1 MSQKIEE
8 RVVQMKFDND
18 EFEKHAK
25 TTMETLDKLDKK
37 LDFSNSSKGLTS
49 LQIAANSFNLSG
61 VISEIENV
69 GRKYSWLEQIAIGA
83 YRKIGQSAINYLSS
97 EVLNITGIN
106 QAINGWKKYESEVES
121 VQTIMNATDL
131 GISEVEKYLKK
142 LSWYTDET
150 SYKYADM
157 VSNIAAFN
165 SAGIKDLGS
174 ATDAMMGIANM
185 AGFFGVNAT
194 KATHAM
200 EGFAKAMGQ
209 SYMDNRA
216 WSYIHTA
223 GMDTAKI
230 KQAFIDTAVALG
242 KIKKDTKKVGWY
254 IDKAGHSFTAE
265 SFNTMLKDRWLD
277 QKVMIETFKKYSA
290 SMDTIYNAWL
300 NSGETATV
308 SELIDELGDSIDNTT
323 RRAFKASQEAKTFTD
338 VVGSLEEVVSSGWR
352 QSFKYIFGNYEE
364 ARDMWTNVVNE
375 LWDIFAGAG
384 YKRNDLLKGWYEG
397 DGRKAFLEG
406 MANMWYGVLNIIQ
419 PIKKA
424 FDELFPGTTVQR
436 LIDLTNK
443 FKDATAVFKSWFQIT
458 DPSENN
464 LTETI
469 KETEKQTESFND
481 ACKRTRKEVKKLA
494 QEVIRGDWGNGWER
508 WKKLGKAG
516 YVWQEVQNE
525 VNAWYN
531 ANRGTNYA
539 MHKVTDDGTLKK
551 RKKTVEVEK
560 EIVTNANK
568 ITASQ
573 LLANRRADNLYKTM
587 KGVFA
592 VVALVK
598 DVFSQIGKTL
608 GDIVSKTVKKLS
620 PTFDAILRLT
630 GKWGDSISRIYD
642 KLTKNKSIS
651 KFFDNAAEIIS
662 SAIAGLVNSSIPK
675 LMKWLGNI
683 TDFVTRKV
691 IPAITTVYN
700 VVKDII
706 TNLWLKLTSG
716 SGFTKLKGSLSTLW
730 EIAKQIAGAVAVS
743 IGGLAT
749 SLWDKF
755 EEFVRK
761 ATGATEKMTVGE
773 VIATVVDYVAGKI
786 SDLIGHL
793 DTAKQSLFDFFGSFD
808 TKKTQQIEK
817 VSENI
822 SSASSSIGT
831 TIDTVL
837 SPIKDVFQSILDALT
852 WFGNLLEHPVKT
864 ITGLITHFVEN
875 VIGLFDGLTIEKLGK
890 GILDSGIGVF
900 FGVLAKNIASGA
912 FSIASIPTGIN
923 RILDGIYGVAVAYQ
937 NKINAGQ
944 IKTMAEAIGIL
955 VLAIIGISAADID
968 WQKVSDFTVNASM
981 LMLAAGAMFKGLAA
995 LKSVGKKVVEG
1006 AKAFENVKIT
1016 DNAFAVFAKN
1026 IVSPFA
1032 NFADGFVK
1040 ALNKKWNGGKF
1051 AKSVLAFATAIGIIF
1066 LVIRQIRNENWDL
1079 DFFDDQGNLTQFGKI
1094 GTFVAIIA
1102 AALGAFSLLGDNN
1115 QTIGA
1120 ALSFIT
1126 AVIALKMVIDTI
1138 KEVVKDWDEQ
1148 TFKGAWR
1155 VIAVMGAIFAEIV
1168 AAVYLTSRELTKF
1181 SSSDGLFGK
1190 KMSKNTAT
1198 GGSPMGIAM
1207 AVLAYAAA
1215 IRIMSPAI
1223 KEISTLPNVDNFAGV
1238 LFMLGLILA
1247 EMVGLSLVLAK
1258 AEKGGADIKNAMK
1271 TMNKIARMAL
1281 VMTVVFTAIGML
1293 SRTDG
1298 AGENVAAG
1306 LIMTASAIAIF
1317 AGAAYLLCRF
1327 GLDEKLLKIG
1337 TAMSSFSKGL
1347 LLSAAAVAVFALAL
1361 PTIVDGIVY
1370 LGHVMNDEK
1379 LRSDLTEGLATII
1392 WIIIGAIILSKSQIL
1407 DALGILVKAV
1417 FDWAIAIATP
1427 LFTKFCELVSL
1438 VTKLLQNNKFVL
1450 GFFVLVVI
1458 GILLDTFEDLVPTIV
1473 DKLFAILTK
1482 VFYIMAKT
1490 INNRGF
1496 DLLKSMW
1503 TFLKS
1508 LVALLFQ
1515 GLAEIFEEFW
1525 PGNEF
1530 SEMVRDEIDYMNKQ
1544 IDKELSDLEDKND
1557 RIKALADDEKRRNK
1571 QTGRKRSTT
1580 TTTEEAEVEVETN
1593 YNVKDVVTSGLD
1605 TLTSSGY
1612 LSTIFTNGKSLVG
1625 KGVEEMWSSV
1635 DPTIKETLGISKL
1648 TAEDGINKL
1657 CEVFPQAAPL
1667 LQQNVKETTQKATE
1681 TAVATIEE
1689 SKPTVTETIEA
1700 TANDGL
1706 KVIENKKEETVTATK
1721 QGIVDPTVETIEGS
1735 KPEVEQAVT
1744 VGILEGHKNTLDE
1757 YKPIVEETSRI
1768 DIRDATISGL
1778 DGLDTEMSKRMDN
1791 AILGFAKAARKQE
1804 NQNAIWSA
1812 GSGVAKQFLKA
1823 YDVTSATESPSRE
1836 MMWRGDMAILG
1847 LINGIYSKMAN
1858 VASAGVSVANTLLD
1872 SVSTTLDSSMDLTPT
1887 ITPVMDMSNVTA
1899 STSTLN
1905 TLLSS
1910 PRMSSGL
1917 VSNIGGM
1924 TANLSSML
1932 ASDAFSGFNQNQLN
1946 QQNVTETVNAQNA
1959 DVVAALGLLRG
1970 DVNALNDSF
1979 ANTQVVLDSGA
1990 LVGATARQMDN
2001 ALGRF
2006 NVYKK
2011 RGI

>member
-25 TTMETLDKLDKK
+25 TTMDTLDKLDKK

-49 LQIAANSFNLSG
+49 LQIAANSFSLGG

-83 YRKIGQSAINYLSS
+83 YRNIGQSAINYLSS
-97 EVLNITGIN
+97 EILNITGIN
-106 QAINGWKKYESEVES
+106 QAVNGWKKYESEVES

-131 GISEVEKYLKK
+131 GITEVEKYLKK
-142 LSWYTDET
+142 LAWYTDET

-185 AGFFGVNAT
+185 AGFFGVNAN

-277 QKVMIETFKKYSA
+277 QQVMIETFKKYSA
-290 SMDTIYNAWL
+290 SMDTIYKAWL
-300 NSGETATV
+300 DSGETAVV
-308 SELIDELGDSIDNTT
+308 SELIDELGNSIDNTT

-338 VVGSLEEVVSSGWR
+338 VIGALEEVVSSGWR

-397 DGRKAFLEG
+397 GGRTAFLEG

-560 EIVTNANK
+560 EISTNTNK

-598 DVFSQIGKTL
+598 DVFSQIGKTV

-651 KFFDNAAEIIS
+651 KFFDNAAEVIS

-706 TNLWLKLTSG
+706 TNLWSKLTSG
-716 SGFTKLKGSLSTLW
+716 SGFTKLRASLSTLW
-730 EIAKQIAGAVAVS
+730 EIVKQIAGAVAVS

-749 SLWDKF
+749 NLWDKF

-773 VIATVVDYVAGKI
+773 VIATVVDYVVGKI
-786 SDLIGHL
+786 SDLIGYL

-808 TKKTQQIEK
+808 TKKTQQIEN
-817 VSENI
+817 VSANI
-822 SSASSSIGT
+822 SNASSSIGT
-831 TIDTVL
+831 TIDTVF

-864 ITGLITHFVEN
+864 IMGLITHFVEN

-900 FGVLAKNIASGA
+900 FGVLAKNIANGA

-995 LKSVGKKVVEG
+995 LKAVGKKVVEG
-1006 AKAFENVKIT
+1006 AKVLENVKIT

-1026 IVSPFA
+1026 IVSPFT

-1051 AKSVLAFATAIGIIF
+1051 AKSVLAFAAAIGIIF

-1079 DFFDDQGNLTQFGKI
+1079 DFFDDQGKLTQFGKI
-1094 GTFVAIIA
+1094 GTFVAVIA

-1126 AVIALKMVIDTI
+1126 AVIALKMVLDII
-1138 KEVVKDWDEQ
+1138 KEVVDTWTEQ
-1148 TFKGAWR
+1148 EFTAAWKAILMM
-1155 VIAVMGAIFAEIV
+1155 IAILGSIV
-1168 AAVYLTSRELTKF
+1168 GAVYLSSRELTKF
-1181 SSSDGLFGK
+1181 SSSEGLFGK
-1190 KMSKNTAT
+1190 KMSKNTST
-1198 GGSPMGIAM
+1198 GGSPMAIAF
-1207 AVLAYAAA
+1207 AVIAYAAA
-1215 IRIMSPAI
+1215 FRIMAPAI
-1223 KEISTLPNVDNFAGV
+1223 QTISTLPSIGNFVGV
-1238 LFMLGLILA
+1238 MITFGALIAALAWIAKKLGKEEEGTDLKK
-1247 EMVGLSLVLAK
+1247 GLK
-1258 AEKGGADIKNAMK
+1258 ALSKLS
-1271 TMNKIARMAL
+1271 RMIL
-1281 VMTVVFTAIGML
+1281 VMTVVFGLLGMLMHSSTFGGTIASGLIATAAAIG
-1293 SRTDG
+1293 
-1298 AGENVAAG
+1298 
-1306 LIMTASAIAIF
+1306 IF
-1317 AGAAYLLCRF
+1317 AAAAWALCKF
-1327 GLDEKLLKIG
+1327 GLDKSLASIG
-1337 TAMSSFSKGL
+1337 DAMSKFSKGL
-1347 LLSAAAVAVFALAL
+1347 LMGAAAIAICALAL
-1361 PTIVDGIVY
+1361 PTIVDGLVY
-1370 LGHVMNDEK
+1370 LGHVMNDPK

-1427 LFTKFCELVSL
+1427 LFTKFCELISL

-1544 IDKELSDLEDKND
+1544 IDKELSDLEEKND
-1557 RIKALADDEKRRNK
+1557 RIKALADEEKRRNK
-1571 QTGRKRSTT
+1571 QTGRKRNTT
-1580 TTTEEAEVEVETN
+1580 TTTEETEVEVETN
-1593 YNVKDVVTSGLD
+1593 YNVTDAMTSGLE
-1605 TLTSSGY
+1605 TLTNTGY

-1657 CEVFPQAAPL
+1657 CEIFPQATPL
-1667 LQQNVKETTQKATE
+1667 LQQNVKETTQKTTE
-1681 TAVATIEE
+1681 TVVATIEE
-1689 SKPTVTETIEA
+1689 SKPTVTETIES
-1700 TANDGL
+1700 TANESL
-1706 KVIENKKEETVTATK
+1706 KVIENKKEGTVTATK

-1735 KPEVEQAVT
+1735 KPEVEQAVM
-1744 VGILEGHKNTLDE
+1744 VGILEGHKSALDE
-1757 YKPIVEETSRI
+1757 YKPIVEESSRTN
-1768 DIRDATISGL
+1768 IRDATISGL

-1823 YDVTSATESPSRE
+1823 YDVTSATKSPSRE

-1932 ASDAFSGFNQNQLN
+1932 ASDAFAGFNQNQLN
-1946 QQNVTETVNAQNA
+1946 QQTITENINTRNA
-1959 DVVAALGLLRG
+1959 DVVAALGLLHG
-1970 DVNALNDSF
+1970 DVSELNESYL
-1979 ANTQVVLDSGA
+1979 NTQVVLDSGA
-1990 LVGATARQMDN
+1990 IVGATARQMDN
-2001 ALGRF
+2001 ALGRIRI
-2006 NVYKK
+2006 YKG
-2011 RGI
+2011 RGV